1 MKQGADDLARSVD
14 WAQLT
19 AEEQSNIRAEL
30 DKLLLDCPETLG
42 GLREL
47 LGREYSLNMTTGHT
61 NRTKFS
67 NSLKHQDGQKKAKT
81 RIYGE

>member
-1 MKQGADDLARSVD
+1 MRELAVQQQQRVKQGADDLARSVD

-47 LGREYSLNMTTGHT
+47 LGARVLP
-61 NRTKFS
+61 
-67 NSLKHQDGQKKAKT
+67 
-81 RIYGE
+81 